1 MVISVWLVRQLE
13 ALAEGETEGVAE
25 ALALAL
31 AEAVAVGIA
40 VVAGCAGELAV
51 LLLAF

>member
-25 ALALAL
+25 ALAL
-31 AEAVAVGIA
+31 GIA